1 MKALLITLGIILGVI
16 LLVILYGVAIY
27 NHLITL
33 KNRFVNGFAQ
43 IDVQLQRRY
52 DLIPNLV
59 ETAKTY
65 MQYEQET
72 LTKII
77 EARNQ
82 AKAAADQARDKPEN
96 SETMQKLIT
105 AETTLTSSMGKF
117 FALVENYPD
126 LKANQTMQQLMEEL
140 TTTENKVSFAR
151 QAYNDAVMF
160 YNTYRTQF
168 PNVIIAGMFNFD
180 KATNFEITAPEVKEA
195 IKVSFKE

>member
-1 MKALLITLGIILGVI
+1 MNTLLIILGSLVALIVIVI
-16 LLVILYGVAIY
+16 LWGIGIY
-27 NHLITL
+27 NRLIEL

-52 DLIPNLV
+52 DLIPNLT

-65 MQYEQET
+65 MQYEQKT
-72 LTKII
+72 LTMII

-82 AKAAADQARDKPEN
+82 AKEAATNAAAMPDNAQ
-96 SETMQKLIT
+96 TMEKLNV
-105 AETTLTSSMGKF
+105 AESTLTASMGKF

-151 QAYNDAVMF
+151 QAFNDAVMF

-168 PNVIIAGMFNFD
+168 PAVIIAGMYGFESAKHFELSD
-180 KATNFEITAPEVKEA
+180 PKAKEPV
-195 IKVSFKE
+195 KVSFN

>member
-1 MKALLITLGIILGVI
+1 MKPLYITLAVIAGVI
-16 LLVILYGVAIY
+16 LLLVLWGIGIY
-27 NHLITL
+27 NQLINL
-33 KNRFVNGFAQ
+33 KNRFINSFAQ

-65 MQYEQET
+65 MKYEQET

-77 EARNQ
+77 DARNQ
-82 AKAAADQARDKPEN
+82 AKAAASQARDNPDN
-96 SETMQKLIT
+96 SESMQKLNL
-105 AETTLTSSMGKF
+105 AETTLTSTMGKF

-151 QAYNDAVMF
+151 QAFNDAVMY
-160 YNTYRTQF
+160 YNTYRQQF
-168 PNVIIAGMFNFD
+168 PNNIIAGLFRFEP
-180 KATNFEITAPEVKEA
+180 ATNFEVKNPEAREA
-195 IKVSFKE
+195 VKVSFG